1 MNISVELSVTAA
13 PMGGFLLSF
22 LPDPKGLMEVSGEHR
37 AELPCFFPTHRGEY
51 PWGIPRHRAL
61 SSAFLQFWEAGAW
74 GSCCL
79 KAPACVSSEMCLQ
92 AWVECGRAPCC

>member
-37 AELPCFFPTHRGEY
+37 AELPCFFPTHRGGISLGY
-51 PWGIPRHRAL
+51 PQTPCFEFCLSAVLGSWGMGELL
-61 SSAFLQFWEAGAW
+61 SQSSCLCELRDVSASMGGVWQ
-74 GSCCL
+74 GSCC
-79 KAPACVSSEMCLQ
+79 
-92 AWVECGRAPCC
+92 